1 MLGDPKRLRTPGG
14 YGYLV
19 SWKHRFRL
27 NNDAEAVQLVE
38 RVLADPHNVEALRA
52 GLARPEA
59 TEEELAAWLITGLAG
74 GGLQLLKTNVLPPL
88 FDAPSVTPLRPDR
101 PKPNVE
107 RPTWISLE
115 VVREDGTPTPDLG
128 VLITA
133 PDGSVRDA
141 RLDADSRFRAD
152 DIPRGD
158 GGCTIVV
165 HAEAAMAGPTSI
177 VVNDDDVLVDP
188 GAPFRVELA
197 TSRHHRLVVVEG
209 KTELVL
215 LDADGKPIRDRRCRV
230 VVDGRTRQSL
240 TDDGGKLTV
249 HHLRNAEVFGVE
261 FPGLDEGGA
270 G

>member
-1 MLGDPKRLRTPGG
+1 MKLSQRVPSHFRGKCATPEDRRRTE
-14 YGYLV
+14 
-19 SWKHRFRL
+19 STRR
-27 NNDAEAVQLVE
+27 
-38 RVLADPHNVEALRA
+38 
-52 GLARPEA
+52 
-59 TEEELAAWLITGLAG
+59 
-74 GGLQLLKTNVLPPL
+74 
-88 FDAPSVTPLRPDR
+88 
-101 PKPNVE
+101 
-107 RPTWISLE
+107 
-115 VVREDGTPTPDLG
+115 
-128 VLITA
+128 
-133 PDGSVRDA
+133 
-141 RLDADSRFRAD
+141 
-152 DIPRGD
+152 
-158 GGCTIVV
+158 
-165 HAEAAMAGPTSI
+165 HAETSAGI

-240 TDDGGKLTV
+240 TDHGGQLTV